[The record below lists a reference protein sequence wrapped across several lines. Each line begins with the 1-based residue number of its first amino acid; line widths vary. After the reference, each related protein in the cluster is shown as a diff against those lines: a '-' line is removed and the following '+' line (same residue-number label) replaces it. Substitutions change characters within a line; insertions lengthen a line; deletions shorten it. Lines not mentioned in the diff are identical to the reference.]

1 MGDHQ
6 VSLDANAQARNLF
19 ISHLLGD
26 IQALDYL
33 VKNDLLEK
41 GVTRIGAEQEFCL
54 INEHGRPT
62 NQAAEVL
69 ADLQDSHFTTE
80 LAKYNLEINLD
91 PILFEGDCFKKM
103 EDQLKQLIQK
113 AKKSS
118 SKFGDRVLITGIL
131 PTISMDE
138 LSLSYMTEN
147 PRYFALNDLMKKA
160 RGGNFRMN
168 FTGVDELSIIHDSVM
183 FEACNTSFQMHLQ
196 IQPDDFESSYN
207 WAQAISGPVLAVAG
221 NSPILMGKE
230 LWNETRIALFQQSID
245 TRKMSKAQTTKQA
258 RVSFGNSWVKGNI
271 VDYFRKELSNFR
283 ILLTK
288 EIEQN
293 ALEEI
298 ARGTIPK
305 LKALNLQNGTIYRWN
320 RPCYGVLNGKP
331 HLRIE
336 NRYIPA
342 GPTPEDEMANFVLWA
357 GLMQGRPKA
366 YDDLPSLMEFEEVKS
381 NFIRAARYGNETCMN
396 WMGKRTPA
404 NQLILEVFLPI
415 ANEGL
420 KKMNIPTDT
429 ITHYLGIIEGRVKKQ
444 TGSQW
449 MIKNFR
455 MLKKEHKVDDALVA
469 LTQLIYTNQQQDAPI
484 SDWPDVNDFHEFETK
499 AGKVGHIMTTTL
511 ITADAEDSARLTLEF
526 MNWNNI
532 HHLPVVDNRERLV
545 GLITY
550 RHLEKFWEQIQE
562 PSSQLQAKD
571 IMVKEVIYTHP
582 SNTISH
588 AIEQIRQHNIGCLP
602 VVHNSHLVG
611 IITLKDLEKFQSAKS
626 K

>member
-19 ISHLLGD
+19 ISHLLED
-26 IQALDYL
+26 LQALEYL

-41 GVTRIGAEQEFCL
+41 GVTRIGAEQEFCI
-54 INEHGRPT
+54 INEQGRPT

-91 PILFEGDCFKKM
+91 PILFEGDCFEKM
-103 EDQLKQLIQK
+103 EGQLKMLIRK
-113 AKKSS
+113 AKDSS
-118 SKFGDRVLITGIL
+118 AKFGDRILLTGIL

-160 RGGNFRMN
+160 RGGNFRMS

-196 IQPDDFESSYN
+196 IQPEDFESSYN

-221 NSPILMGKE
+221 NSPLLMGKE

-245 TRKMSKAQTTKQA
+245 TRKMSKAHTTKQA
-258 RVSFGNSWVKGNI
+258 RVSFGNSWVKGTI
-271 VDYFRKELSNFR
+271 VDYFKKELSSFR

-288 EIEQN
+288 EIDQN
-293 ALEEI
+293 SLEELEK
-298 ARGTIPK
+298 GNIPK
-305 LKALNLQNGTIYRWN
+305 LRALNLQNGTIYRWN

-342 GPTPEDEMANFVLWA
+342 GPTPLDEMANFAFWA
-357 GLMQGRPKA
+357 GLMQARPEA
-366 YDDLPSLMEFEEVKS
+366 YYNLPKVMEFEEIKS

-396 WMGKRTPA
+396 WMGKRIPA
-404 NQLILEVFLPI
+404 NQLILEIFLPLSE
-415 ANEGL
+415 EGL
-420 KKMNIPTDT
+420 KKMNIPSNT
-429 ITHYLGIIEGRVKKQ
+429 ISKYLEVIKGRIEKQ

-455 MLKKEHKVDDALVA
+455 TLKKNHKVDDALVA
-469 LTQLIYTNQQQDAPI
+469 LTQLIYSNQQNESPI
-484 SDWPDVNDFHEFETK
+484 PNWPNVNDFHEFESK
-499 AGKVGHIMTTTL
+499 AHKVGHIMTTIL

-526 MNWNNI
+526 MHWNNI

-550 RHLEKFWEQIQE
+550 RHLQKFWDQIQE
-562 PSSQLQAKD
+562 PTTQLQAKD
-571 IMVKEVIYTHP
+571 IMVKEVISTHP
-582 SNTISH
+582 STSIHH
-588 AIEQIRQHNIGCLP
+588 AIQQIKENNIGCLP

-611 IITLKDLEKFQSAKS
+611 IITLKDLENFKSA
-626 K
+626 

>member
-1 MGDHQ
+1 MGDHI
-6 VSLDANAQARNLF
+6 VSLDANVQARNLF
-19 ISHLLGD
+19 ISHLLED
-26 IQALDYL
+26 LQALDYL
-33 VKNDLLEK
+33 VQNKLLEK
-41 GVTRIGAEQEFCL
+41 GIIRIGAEQEFCL
-54 INEHGRPT
+54 INDHGRPT
-62 NQAAEVL
+62 NQASEIL
-69 ADLQDSHFTTE
+69 EQIQDSHFTTE

-91 PILFEGDCFKKM
+91 PILFEGDCFEKM
-103 EDQLKQLIQK
+103 ESQLKQLIQK
-113 AKKSS
+113 AKDVSF
-118 SKFGDRVLITGIL
+118 KFGDRILLTGIL
-131 PTISMDE
+131 PTISIDE

-147 PRYFALNDLMKKA
+147 PRYFALNELMKKA

-196 IQPDDFESSYN
+196 IDPDDFEASYN

-258 RVSFGNSWVKGNI
+258 RVSFGNSWVRGNI
-271 VDYFRKELSNFR
+271 VDFFKRELSSFR

-293 ALEEI
+293 SMEEI
-298 ARGTIPK
+298 KKGNIPK

-320 RPCYGVLNGKP
+320 RPCYGVLHGKP

-342 GPTPEDEMANFVLWA
+342 GPTTVDEIANFAFWA
-357 GLMQGRPKA
+357 GLMQGRPKE
-366 YDDLPSLMEFEEVKS
+366 YDDLTSLMEFEEAKS
-381 NFIRAARYGNETCMN
+381 NFIRAARYGNETCMS
-396 WMGKRTPA
+396 WMGKRVPA
-404 NQLILEVFLPI
+404 NQLILEVFIPI
-415 ANEGL
+415 AEEGL
-420 KKMNIPTDT
+420 KKMGISPKSISN
-429 ITHYLGIIEGRVKKQ
+429 YLAIIKGRIQKQ

-449 MIKNFR
+449 MIKNYR
-455 MLKKEHKVDDALVA
+455 ILKKEHKVDDALLA
-469 LTQLIYTNQQQDAPI
+469 LTQLIYNNQQEEKPI
-484 SDWPDVNDFHEFETK
+484 HDWPDVNDLHEFETK
-499 AGKVGHIMTTTL
+499 ANKVGHIMTTTL
-511 ITADAEDSARLTLEF
+511 ITADSEDSARLTLEF
-526 MNWNNI
+526 MQWNNI

-550 RHLEKFWEQIQE
+550 RHLQKYWDQIQN

-582 SNTISH
+582 SNTIHH
-588 AIEQIRQHNIGCLP
+588 AIEQLKQHNIGCLP
-602 VVHNSHLVG
+602 VVHNTHLVG
-611 IITLKDLEKFQSAKS
+611 IITLKDLENFQSA
-626 K
+626 